1 MNFSFD
7 TNIILGII
15 NTKDRLHEKSKALID
30 NKRNEQLYLCH
41 SAIKESHNVL
51 RNKINEVMVDIIRFL
66 PDIYQSSSIST
77 LDSQAFLIEQFKNL
91 KAAKPGLSNFLNL
104 VYHEISIFLKDNE
117 IDDLPDFLS
126 ELSLNLSNS
135 IILKI
140 EETHPD
146 FEILFLNHD
155 GLNIVKRSLADIHF
169 KDTNDGRIFQEL
181 MTNLE
186 DIKPIEFFLD
196 DRDFAKKCNVGF
208 TNIANDMEFNESDFS
223 CNQV

>member
-1 MNFSFD
+1 
-7 TNIILGII
+7 LGF
-15 NTKDRLHEKSKALID
+15 TCGKCD
-30 NKRNEQLYLCH
+30 KRNEQLFLCH

-77 LDSQAFLIEQFKNL
+77 MDSQAFLIDQFKNL
-91 KAAKPGLSNFLNL
+91 KAAKPGLTNFLNL

-135 IILKI
+135 IIFKI
-140 EETHPD
+140 EETHQD

-155 GLNIVKRSLADIHF
+155 RLNNVKKSLAEIHF

-196 DRDFAKKCNVGF
+196 DRDFAKKCDLGLQISLMIWILLSLIFCV
-208 TNIANDMEFNESDFS
+208 TKSDTLNFFAFWEVFRF
-223 CNQV
+223 CPTT

>member
-15 NTKDRLHEKSKALID
+15 NSKDRLHETSIALMD
-30 NKRNEQLYLCH
+30 NKRNEQLFLCH

-77 LDSQAFLIEQFKNL
+77 LDSQAFLIDQFKNL
-91 KAAKPGLSNFLNL
+91 KAAKPGLTNFLNL

-135 IILKI
+135 IIFKI
-140 EETHPD
+140 EETHPN

-155 GLNIVKRSLADIHF
+155 RLNNVKRSLTEIHF

-196 DRDFAKKCNVGF
+196 DRDFAKKCDLGF
-208 TNIANDMEFNESDFS
+208 ANIANDMDFVKSDFL
-223 CNQV
+223 CHQV

>member
-1 MNFSFD
+1 
-7 TNIILGII
+7 
-15 NTKDRLHEKSKALID
+15 
-30 NKRNEQLYLCH
+30 
-41 SAIKESHNVL
+41 
-51 RNKINEVMVDIIRFL
+51 MVDIIRFL

-77 LDSQAFLIEQFKNL
+77 MDSQAFLIDQFKNL
-91 KAAKPGLSNFLNL
+91 KAAKPGLTNFLNL

-135 IILKI
+135 IIFKI
-140 EETHPD
+140 EETHQD

-155 GLNIVKRSLADIHF
+155 RLNNVKKSLAEIHF

-196 DRDFAKKCNVGF
+196 DRDFAKKCDLGLQISLMIWILLSLIFCV
-208 TNIANDMEFNESDFS
+208 TKSDTLNFFAFWEVFRF
-223 CNQV
+223 CPTT

>member
-15 NTKDRLHEKSKALID
+15 NSKDRLHETSIALMD
-30 NKRNEQLYLCH
+30 NKRNEQLFLCH

-77 LDSQAFLIEQFKNL
+77 LDSQAFLIDQFKNL
-91 KAAKPGLSNFLNL
+91 KAAKPGLTNFLNL

-135 IILKI
+135 IIFKI
-140 EETHPD
+140 EETHPN
-146 FEILFLNHD
+146 FEILFLIHD
-155 GLNIVKRSLADIHF
+155 RLNNVKRSLAEIHF

-196 DRDFAKKCNVGF
+196 DRDFAKKCDLGF
-208 TNIANDMEFNESDFS
+208 ANIANDMDFVKSDFL
-223 CNQV
+223 CHQV

>member
-15 NTKDRLHEKSKALID
+15 NSKDRLHETSIALMD
-30 NKRNEQLYLCH
+30 NKRNEQLFLCH

-77 LDSQAFLIEQFKNL
+77 LDSQAFLIDQFKNL
-91 KAAKPGLSNFLNL
+91 KAAKPGLTNFLNL

-126 ELSLNLSNS
+126 KLSLNLSNS
-135 IILKI
+135 IIFKI

-146 FEILFLNHD
+146 FEILLLNHD
-155 GLNIVKRSLADIHF
+155 RLNNVKRSLAEIHF

-196 DRDFAKKCNVGF
+196 DRDFAKKCDLGF
-208 TNIANDMEFNESDFS
+208 ANIANDMDFVKSDFL
-223 CNQV
+223 CHQV